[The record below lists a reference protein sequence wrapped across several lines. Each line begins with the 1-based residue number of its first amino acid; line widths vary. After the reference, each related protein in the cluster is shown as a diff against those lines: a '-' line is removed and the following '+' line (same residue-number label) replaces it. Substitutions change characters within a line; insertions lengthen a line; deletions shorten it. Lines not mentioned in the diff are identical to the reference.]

1 LALQLA
7 LTAQLKEAE
16 GGLDCGVAY
25 FNTTAYLPVKRLAEI
40 ARAHPLL
47 RVCDQKSLTD
57 NVHSCSTTTTL
68 ALTTA
73 LKNALPQL
81 CIQAKNPSRKL
92 KPIRVLIIDSLGS
105 LFHSPDKTTTATLVE
120 RSKFLSEIGELLH
133 RFASS
138 QGAAVIVINQVADVF
153 QPQNAPSHL
162 VSQSDEEPEL
172 IYKDQAVWFNR
183 APFHDSHPAREATL
197 GLIWA
202 NQINMRIM
210 LSRTRRRIRSS
221 EQEVDVLSKRRKRLD
236 GGGMTAEV
244 AFEAFQDDLDEAV
257 EIGTPI
263 RKLSVVFSS
272 VCAPRSLEFVV
283 VKEGVQGADMKP
295 VFQHTGLVPS
305 STKASNRDP
314 PAPAYPAAA
323 VSPPFPNFTSARLT
337 QAIIVP
343 PEEDIVTLIADQE
356 PREAV
361 REEEDFE
368 NFDEEEWAGYGMAL
382 GDLEEQWDAPEPDNP
397 PPVLLDLT
405 DENEILESSDVEEN
419 LLLEGMVS
427 LSQRALVLEP
437 AKQ

>member
-1 LALQLA
+1 M
-7 LTAQLKEAE
+7 AQLKETE

-47 RVCDQKSLTD
+47 RACDQKSLTD
-57 NVHSCSTTTTL
+57 NVHSCSTATTL

-73 LKNALPQL
+73 LKSALPQL
-81 CIQAKNPSRKL
+81 CNQAKNPSRNL

-120 RSKFLSEIGELLH
+120 RSKSLSEIGQLLH
-133 RFASS
+133 HFASL
-138 QGAAVIVINQVADVF
+138 QGAAVIVINQVTDIF
-153 QPQNAPSHL
+153 QSQNAPSQL

-172 IYKDQAVWFNR
+172 VYKDQAVWFNR
-183 APFHDSHPAREATL
+183 APFHDSYPAREATL

-221 EQEVDVLSKRRKRLD
+221 DQEVGVLLSKRRKGLD
-236 GGGMTAEV
+236 GAITTAEP
-244 AFEAFQDDLDEAV
+244 AFEVFQDDLDEAV
-257 EIGTPI
+257 EIGTSI

-272 VCAPRSLEFVV
+272 VCAPRSLDFVV
-283 VKEGVQGADMKP
+283 VKEGIQGVDLKP
-295 VFQHTGLVPS
+295 VFQDTPLIPNS
-305 STKASNRDP
+305 ARASNRDP
-314 PAPAYPAAA
+314 RALVHPAVAA
-323 VSPPFPNFTSARLT
+323 SPPLPNFTSARLT
-337 QAIIVP
+337 QTIIVP
-343 PEEDIVTLIADQE
+343 PEEDMTALIVDQE

-361 REEEDFE
+361 KEEDFD
-368 NFDEEEWAGYGMAL
+368 NFDEEEWAGYGLAL
-382 GDLEEQWDAPEPDNP
+382 GDLEEQWDAPESDNP
-397 PPVLLDLT
+397 PAVLLDLT

-419 LLLEGMVS
+419 LLLEGMIS
-427 LSQRALVLEP
+427 LSQRALILEP